1 MLRKLFSLTE
11 QGAKD
16 LKKGIIASVFTSLSL
31 MLPMGLLLM
40 LVMQLLQPL
49 LGIEAAAPSLGAY
62 TGMCLALL
70 VIIFLTHYIQYRCT
84 YIAAYAESAQRR
96 IGLAEKLRTLPLSF
110 FGKRDLSD
118 LTTTMMKRTAMTW
131 NGFLPI
137 RFPRFSGTATA
148 A

>member
-1 MLRKLFSLTE
+1 
-11 QGAKD
+11 
-16 LKKGIIASVFTSLSL
+16 

-49 LGIEAAAPSLGAY
+49 LGMEAAAPSLGAY
-62 TGMCLALL
+62 TGMCLVLL

-118 LTTTMMKRTAMTW
+118 LTTTMMSDCNDLERVFAYTIPQI
-131 NGFLPI
+131 F
-137 RFPRFSGTATA
+137 GTAISCVIVCLCLFSWTGEWRWQFCRPLS
-148 A
+148 